1 MILRYIPHGLSA
13 AFIALVSSCSA
24 VSIKALTSIV
34 LTAAVIIVPGT
45 KGPSSVKESPEL
57 IDAIIRQ
64 ELQGWIYAQA
74 SDGYV
79 VSDYPRSM
87 GILTGLQDPRFDNSV
102 RIGTANMQTTFSD
115 YQDYEIIGLGY
126 SQGAS
131 VITRWLS
138 ENGNG
143 INPDAP
149 SAEKLSFILIGNPN
163 RPNGGLLARMPGT
176 HVPILGVTFNGA
188 TPESQYTVTD
198 VVRQYD
204 LFGDFPIDPLNV
216 FSLLNV
222 LADAGDIHGDYSNVD
237 LDDPL
242 NWTQQHGNTTYVM
255 DYSDNLPLLKPVYE
269 IAAKSGKTNT
279 PIIDAAEPILR
290 YLVELGYD
298 RTSQSNP
305 MTFQPGSSVVRFV
318 QTLPEF
324 AQAIKQGADTQQE
337 PKHVTKIRQK
347 TVSVRSV
354 RATIRRDS
362 DSSPAKVVQSRRRA
376 VSVQSSASSRTE
388 RSEGHTVRHSA
399 AALTNR

>member
-1 MILRYIPHGLSA
+1 MPHGLTA
-13 AFIALVSSCSA
+13 AFVALVGWCSV

-45 KGPSSVKESPEL
+45 KGPSSIQESPEL

-87 GILTGLQDPRFDNSV
+87 GIVTGLQDPRFDRSV
-102 RIGTANMQTTFSD
+102 RFGAANMLMTFTD

-131 VITRWLS
+131 VITRWLN

-143 INPDAP
+143 KNPDAP

-163 RPNGGLLARMPGT
+163 RPNGGLLARMPGAY
-176 HVPILGVTFNGA
+176 VPILGVTFNGA
-188 TPESQYTVTD
+188 TPESQYTVKD

-222 LADAGDIHGDYSNVD
+222 LADAGAIHGDYTNVNM
-237 LDDPL
+237 DDPR

-269 IAAKSGKTNT
+269 IAASSGKTNT
-279 PIIDAAEPILR
+279 PVIDAAEPILR

-298 RTSQSNP
+298 RTSQSKP
-305 MTFQPGSSVVRFV
+305 MTFQPGSSVVRLV

-324 AQAIKQGADTQQE
+324 GQAIKQGADTLQE
-337 PKHVTKIRQK
+337 PIQLPKIRQE
-347 TVSVRSV
+347 VASVRSS
-354 RATIRRDS
+354 RATIKRDS
-362 DSSPAKVVQSRRRA
+362 ESLPVGTAQPPRRTM
-376 VSVQSSASSRTE
+376 SVPTSASIKSV
-388 RSEGHTVRHSA
+388 RSERIAARHSA
-399 AALTNR
+399 PALTNR